1 MTRSTD
7 AADGRATPGPWHA
20 QAERPRGSRQRGTL
34 EQWWVYA
41 DDALAGER
49 LPAMCTG
56 PNANANARL
65 IAAAPELYAAL
76 WALVDYRGSDPG
88 AHGRRLVAAARAALA
103 KVDA

>member
-7 AADGRATPGPWHA
+7 ATDGRATFTPGPWA
-20 QAERPRGSRQRGTL
+20 LGTIEQNDGSVAVMDASSDRVARVDAGLKRG
-34 EQWWVYA
+34 A
-41 DDALAGER
+41 
-49 LPAMCTG
+49 
-56 PNANANARL
+56 ANARL